1 MTIETTLKKN
11 EKLNHMSAES
21 RGTKDSKE
29 TEKTQDKSFTERMDE
44 AISAKSTSLLLTA
57 LQDATPE
64 ELTQLG
70 NDSSKLKSITKLK
83 KDENQN
89 ACLDIIYEHVTNI
102 ADMERIF
109 EQRFG
114 VNLGS
119 GSAKSLI
126 FKLNSFIGAEDEN
139 QWTLKGVKRLY
150 KNYLLVPQ
158 SQIDELDSVLT
169 STKKGKKDK
178 NGKKQP
184 DSHSGGF
191 AVGAYDCYT
200 VRYTD
205 DTMDNESGTGYCDS
219 KDDRRYHLSA
229 TDCTMLH
236 ELGHVVDTGSYV
248 YSSREDFRSI
258 SGWKYEGKDAEEI
271 VTKIEQ
277 YAKQPYDASLNAD
290 EKAIAHIGAVQMIKH
305 RNRKLTEAS
314 IREHVKKGYKQLGKS
329 IDAKPENKS
338 ILAKLGN
345 KITGKTDNGDYRP
358 LDDLLI
364 PLINST
370 VYGQIEHGMAEE
382 KTNYIPCYDHN
393 GGINTEMNTQIQEGY
408 EKRGWY
414 SFNTNAWNDKISRYQ
429 FREPCEEFAEL
440 YATYHLSQGTN
451 VKAGHKTWFEGMGLH
466 NGTQDPKKAPIKFN
480 EGERASDIQQS

>member
-1 MTIETTLKKN
+1 MGSTTKE
-11 EKLNHMSAES
+11 EKLNRKTTES
-21 RGTKDSKE
+21 NGVNDSKE
-29 TEKTQDKSFTERMDE
+29 TEKIQDKSFTERLDE
-44 AISAKSTSLLLTA
+44 AVSGKSTSLLLTV
-57 LQDATPE
+57 LQEATPE
-64 ELTQLG
+64 DLTQLG
-70 NDSSKLKSITKLK
+70 NNSSKLKAITKLEK
-83 KDENQN
+83 GKSKN
-89 ACLDIIYEHVTNI
+89 ACLDMLYEYVTNV

-119 GSAKSLI
+119 GSAKSIL
-126 FKLNSFIGAEDEN
+126 FKLRSFTGPEEEDN
-139 QWTLKGVKRLY
+139 WTLQGVKRLY

-169 STKKGKKDK
+169 STKKGGKDK
-178 NGKKQP
+178 NGNPKP

-191 AVGAYDCYT
+191 AIGAYDCYT

-205 DTMDNESGTGYCDS
+205 GAMNNVSGTGYCESD
-219 KDDRRYHLSA
+219 KDRRFYMNT

-248 YSSREDFRSI
+248 YSKREDFRSI

-277 YAKQPYDASLNAD
+277 YAKQPYDKSLNAD

-314 IREHVKKGYKQLGKS
+314 IRDHVKKGYKQLGKS
-329 IDAKPENKS
+329 IDANPENKS
-338 ILAKLGN
+338 FFAKLGN
-345 KITGKTDNGDYRP
+345 KITGKIDNGGYRP

-382 KTNYIPCYDHN
+382 KTNYIPCYDRN

-414 SFNTNAWNDKISRYQ
+414 SFNTNAWSDKISRYQ

-440 YATYHLSQGTN
+440 YATYHLSRGTN
-451 VKAGHKTWFEGMGLH
+451 VKAGHKTWFEGIGLH